1 MQAHCCIFQHLG
13 SSTEIVEGLYN
24 GSHSYAEK
32 LLSAKRP
39 MIVVGSEA
47 LQQKDGAYVQKLVQ
61 QLALKLSKGCD
72 DSEWK
77 VYNVL
82 QKVIHTLLG

>member
-1 MQAHCCIFQHLG
+1 
-13 SSTEIVEGLYN
+13 
-24 GSHSYAEK
+24 
-32 LLSAKRP
+32 

-82 QKVIHTLLG
+82 QKVVHTLLG